1 MILGAN
7 WLSGTVKYIISGAL
21 GAFILYWFF
30 WPEFTEKTEIVE
42 TVKTDTV
49 FVIIKDTV
57 RITKTQIKHE
67 VLRDTILIDFK
78 PEIKLFT
85 ASFPFLYGNTYLT
98 GEVLGEVLKM
108 DVSNDFKIP
117 TVTNTI
123 NRTETNTI
131 IKNPRALYLGAGVNS
146 QLTPN
151 LTAHYLDNQFIFSY
165 QYYPTLKAHG
175 IGVSKRLF

>member
-1 MILGAN
+1 MLVY
-7 WLSGTVKYIISGAL
+7 SKIITHSITAIL

-30 WPEFTEKTEIVE
+30 WPKFETKTEIVE
-42 TVKTDTV
+42 TIKTDTV
-49 FVIIKDTV
+49 FVTIQDTV
-57 RITKTQIKHE
+57 RINRTQIKHE
-67 VLRDTILIDFK
+67 VIRDTVLIDFK
-78 PEIKLFT
+78 PKIKLFT

-108 DVSNDFKIP
+108 NVSNDFKIP

-123 NRTETNTI
+123 TRKETNTI
-131 IKNPRALYLGAGVNS
+131 IKKPLGLFLGAGVDS
-146 QLTPN
+146 QLNPN
-151 LTAHYLDNQFIFSY
+151 LSAYYLDNQFIFSY

>member
-1 MILGAN
+1 MDQR
-7 WLSGTVKYIISGAL
+7 IITHSITAIL

-30 WPEFTEKTEIVE
+30 WPEFETKTEIVE
-42 TVKTDTV
+42 TIKTDTV

-131 IKNPRALYLGAGVNS
+131 IKKPRALYLGAGVNN

-175 IGVSKRLF
+175 IGISKRLF